1 MLLNGKVFSNLMNRY
16 TVIARA
22 MDKAKKDGAD
32 AVIDTVYLSLMS
44 RKATPEEHALLKPIA
59 DNADSTD
66 RGDVLWTVL
75 NTRQFF
81 FIQ

>member
-1 MLLNGKVFSNLMNRY
+1 
-16 TVIARA
+16 
-22 MDKAKKDGAD
+22 MDKARKEGSE
-32 AVIDTVYLSLMS
+32 AVIDTVYLSLLS
-44 RKATPEEHALLKPIA
+44 RKATPAEQELLKPIA
-59 DNADSTD
+59 DNADTTD

>member
-1 MLLNGKVFSNLMNRY
+1 
-16 TVIARA
+16 
-22 MDKAKKDGAD
+22 
-32 AVIDTVYLSLMS
+32 MS
-44 RKATPEEHALLKPIA
+44 RKATAEEKALLQPIA
-59 DNADSTD
+59 DNADATD

>member
-1 MLLNGKVFSNLMNRY
+1 MNRY

-22 MDKAKKDGAD
+22 LGRAKKEGAE

-44 RKATPEEHALLKPIA
+44 RRATPEEKALLQPIA
-59 DNADSTD
+59 DNADATD
-66 RGDVLWTVL
+66 RGDVLWTVM